1 VKKGETEKIGST
13 KGEGKDKDFQGPGVE
28 GEKSPG
34 SNPEAPKEEAPE
46 APSTSEMVTGEDV
59 IKRLREKGKKI

>member
-1 VKKGETEKIGST
+1 MKKGETEKIGST

-28 GEKSPG
+28 GEKSPE
-34 SNPEAPKEEAPE
+34 SNPE